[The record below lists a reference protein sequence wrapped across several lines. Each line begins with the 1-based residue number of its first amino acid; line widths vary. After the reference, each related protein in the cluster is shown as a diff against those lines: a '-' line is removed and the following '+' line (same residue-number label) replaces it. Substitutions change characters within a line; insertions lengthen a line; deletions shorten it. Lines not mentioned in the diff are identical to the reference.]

1 MKRSAR
7 YKVRVRDGYV
17 MVGGDGHYWPNL
29 PVSTGH
35 RAFVH
40 IAHVLEPRAIVYN
53 GDVLDFPRISK
64 HTRIGWESRPKVV
77 DEVAI
82 GQTRMKEIEHASP
95 KSERIWTLG
104 NHDERFE
111 TMLANKVPEYAD
123 VQGIHLKDHFPSWVP
138 AWSVEVNSNTNIK
151 HRYKGGVHA
160 AYNNAKDSGR
170 NIVTNHLHSLALS
183 SYTDYNGTRFGVDA
197 GMLANPAG
205 PQFTNYTEDNPLN
218 WRSGFVVL
226 RYREGKLQLPELL
239 YVLDERKGL
248 VNFNGET
255 FHV

>member
-17 MVGGDGHYWPNL
+17 MVGGDGHYWPGL
-29 PVSTGH
+29 PVPTAH
-35 RAFVH
+35 RAF
-40 IAHVLEPRAIVYN
+40 AHLAKVLRPKAIVYN

-64 HTRIGWESRPKVV
+64 HARIGWENRPKVV
-77 DEVAI
+77 DEITTA
-82 GQTRMKEIEHASP
+82 QRRMTEIEKADP
-95 KSERIWTLG
+95 NAERIWTLG

-111 TMLANKVPEYAD
+111 TMLANKVPEYAE
-123 VQGIHLKDHFPSWVP
+123 VTGIHLKDHFPNWVP
-138 AWSVEVNSNTNIK
+138 AWSVEINGTTMVK
-151 HRYKGGVHA
+151 HRFKGGVHA

-170 NIVTNHLHSLALS
+170 NIVTNHLHSLALA
-183 SYTDYNGTRFGVDA
+183 SYTDYGGTRFGVDA
-197 GMLANPAG
+197 GMLADPKG

-226 RYREGKLQLPELL
+226 RYVGGKLQFPELL
-239 YVLDERKGL
+239 YVENELRGL
-248 VNFNGET
+248 VSWNGDT